1 MADVEAIV
9 SSKLSTWK
17 LCHLGLWA
25 DLIEPPAVP
34 AKPVSTAELMEME
47 DLAAAAK
54 FREIKAKIQ
63 QDQSDMATYN
73 AQQAEGER
81 RTHVV
86 MVMHEKAQVQI
97 GKSYLDPYFDD
108 GFRSFPNQ
116 DLNDLSKILVS
127 FVYQSSIDR

>member
-1 MADVEAIV
+1 MSDVEAIV

-17 LCHLGLWA
+17 LSHLGLWA
-25 DLIEPPAVP
+25 DVIEPPAAPV
-34 AKPVSTAELMEME
+34 KPVSTAELMEME

-63 QDQSDMATYN
+63 QDQADMATYN
-73 AQQAEGER
+73 ANQAEGER

-97 GKSYLDPYFDD
+97 GKSYLDPYL
-108 GFRSFPNQ
+108 R
-116 DLNDLSKILVS
+116 
-127 FVYQSSIDR
+127 